1 MVAYGVRGSNY
12 VSKLISVEIYPV
24 DSFIH
29 LLNNWGLIF
38 RKSTLTLRF
47 KIKKQD
53 APKTKFVS
61 NLKI

>member
-12 VSKLISVEIYPV
+12 VIHCVEIYPV
-24 DSFIH
+24 DSFVH